1 VAKICK
7 IHRLNSSILQK
18 YFIQVL
24 GLKMTDTHSPLSNST
39 MTSHQITQLMNTD
52 ILI

>member
-1 VAKICK
+1 
-7 IHRLNSSILQK
+7 
-18 YFIQVL
+18 
-24 GLKMTDTHSPLSNST
+24 MTKALYSGFRREMMNNAHSPLNSA